1 MGRSS
6 VSTEFHAFA
15 CSNLRKKLVP
25 FAEHWSKESRMISI
39 EHSDELIRE
48 QIFFD
53 VAELKE
59 ILRLNEDLN
68 TQRER
73 IGSIIELLDYLL
85 LTEG

>member
-1 MGRSS
+1 
-6 VSTEFHAFA
+6 
-15 CSNLRKKLVP
+15 
-25 FAEHWSKESRMISI
+25 MISI

-68 TQRER
+68 SQRER